1 MDHSDTSVDFV
12 IMAKKKSLFKKLR
25 KSGSSL
31 VAEPEAPVDDVI
43 LEALAKPK
51 VEQVVAPAIIRKP
64 YIAPE
69 KTYPAVTNV
78 EVNKNDIFGALDI
91 AKQAVIEDAGKRE
104 YVGEFY
110 SIDSDE
116 ERIATYLFEAKL
128 PGYDGWRWAVTVAK
142 VDEQSAPTIC
152 DVVLLPGTKALLAP
166 NWIPYS
172 QRIQP
177 GDLGVGDVV
186 PTAADDE
193 RLTQGYAALPEDEE
207 LDITQL
213 FEFGLGRARVLSV
226 IGRDAASKRW
236 YEGDRGPKTPIAR
249 SAPKPCQSCGF
260 FIPIAGSLRTTFG
273 VCSNAI
279 SPEDARVVSFDH
291 GCGAHSEALIKAE

>member
-1 MDHSDTSVDFV
+1 
-12 IMAKKKSLFKKLR
+12 MAKKKSLFKKLR
-25 KSGSSL
+25 KSESSL
-31 VAEPEAPVDDVI
+31 VAEPEAPVDEAI
-43 LEALAKPK
+43 LEELAKPK
-51 VEQVVAPAIIRKP
+51 IEEVVRPAIIRKP
-64 YIAPE
+64 YIAPK
-69 KTYPAVTNV
+69 KTYPAVIDIQ
-78 EVNKNDIFGALDI
+78 VNKTDIFGALAL
-91 AKQAVIEDAGKRE
+91 AKKAAVEDAGKSD

-110 SIDSDE
+110 SIDSDD
-116 ERIATYLFEAKL
+116 ERVATYLFEAKL
-128 PGYDGWRWAVTVAK
+128 PGYHGWRWGVTVAK
-142 VDEQSAPTIC
+142 VDEQSEPTIC
-152 DVVLLPGTKALLAP
+152 DVVLLPGTQALLAP

-186 PTAADDE
+186 PTSPDDE

-207 LDITQL
+207 LDITQI

-226 IGRDAASKRW
+226 VGRDAASKRW
-236 YEGDRGPKTPIAR
+236 YEGDRGPRTPIAQA
-249 SAPKPCQSCGF
+249 APKPCSSCGF
-260 FIPIAGSLRTTFG
+260 FIPIAGSLRSAFG

>member
-1 MDHSDTSVDFV
+1 
-12 IMAKKKSLFKKLR
+12 MAKKKSLFKKLR
-25 KSGSSL
+25 KSESSM
-31 VAEPEAPVDDVI
+31 VAEPEAPVDDAI
-43 LEALAKPK
+43 LEAIAKPK
-51 VEQVVAPAIIRKP
+51 IEEVVRPAIIRKP
-64 YIAPE
+64 YVAPA
-69 KTYPAVTNV
+69 KTYPAVIDI
-78 EVNKNDIFGALDI
+78 EVNKSDIFGALDL
-91 AKQAVIEDAGKRE
+91 AKKAAIEDAGKSE

-116 ERIATYLFEAKL
+116 DRVATYLFEAKL
-128 PGYDGWRWAVTVAK
+128 PGYHGWRWGVTVVKIDDASK
-142 VDEQSAPTIC
+142 PTIC
-152 DVVLLPGTKALLAP
+152 DVVLLPGTQALLAP
-166 NWIPYS
+166 NWVPYS

-186 PTAADDE
+186 PTAPDDE
-193 RLTQGYAALPEDEE
+193 RLTPAYAALPGEED

-213 FEFGLGRARVLSV
+213 FEFGLGRARVLSI

-236 YEGDRGPKTPIAR
+236 YEGDRGPRTPIAKA
-249 SAPKPCQSCGF
+249 APKPCVSCGF

>member
-1 MDHSDTSVDFV
+1 
-12 IMAKKKSLFKKLR
+12 MAKKKSLFKKLR

-78 EVNKNDIFGALDI
+78 EVNKNDVFGALDM

>member
-1 MDHSDTSVDFV
+1 
-12 IMAKKKSLFKKLR
+12 MAKKKSLFKKLR
-25 KSGSSL
+25 KSESSL
-31 VAEPEAPVDDVI
+31 VAEPEAPVDDAI
-43 LEALAKPK
+43 LEAIAKPK
-51 VEQVVAPAIIRKP
+51 IEEPLRPAIIRKP
-64 YIAPE
+64 YVAPA
-69 KTYPAVTNV
+69 KTYPAVIDI
-78 EVNKNDIFGALDI
+78 EVNKSDIFGALDL
-91 AKQAVIEDAGKRE
+91 AKKAAIEDAGKSE

-110 SIDSDE
+110 SVDSDE
-116 ERIATYLFEAKL
+116 DRVATYLFEAKL
-128 PGYDGWRWAVTVAK
+128 PGYHGWRWGVTVAK
-142 VDEQSAPTIC
+142 IDNASKPTIC
-152 DVVLLPGTKALLAP
+152 DVVLLPGTQALLAP
-166 NWIPYS
+166 NWVPYS

-186 PTAADDE
+186 PTAPDDE
-193 RLTQGYAALPEDEE
+193 RLTPAYAALPGEDD

-213 FEFGLGRARVLSV
+213 FEFGLGRARVLSI

-236 YEGDRGPKTPIAR
+236 YEGDRGPRTPIAKA
-249 SAPKPCQSCGF
+249 APKPCVSCGF

>member
-1 MDHSDTSVDFV
+1 
-12 IMAKKKSLFKKLR
+12 MAKKKSLFKKLR

-31 VAEPEAPVDDVI
+31 VAEPEAPVDDLI

-78 EVNKNDIFGALDI
+78 EVNKNDIFGALDM

>member
-1 MDHSDTSVDFV
+1 MT
-12 IMAKKKSLFKKLR
+12 KKKSLFKKLR
-25 KSGSSL
+25 KGGNSL
-31 VAEPEAPVDDVI
+31 VAEPEAPVDEAI

-51 VEQVVAPAIIRKP
+51 IEEPVRPAIIRKP
-64 YIAPE
+64 YIAPK
-69 KTYPAVTNV
+69 KTYPAVIDI

-142 VDEQSAPTIC
+142 INEQSAPTIC

-226 IGRDAASKRW
+226 IGRDEASKRW
-236 YEGDRGPKTPIAR
+236 YEGDRGPRTPIAR
-249 SAPKPCQSCGF
+249 SAPKPCHSCGF
-260 FIPIAGSLRTTFG
+260 YIPIAGSLRTTFG

>member
-1 MDHSDTSVDFV
+1 
-12 IMAKKKSLFKKLR
+12 MAKKKSLFKKLR

-31 VAEPEAPVDDVI
+31 VAEPEAPVDDLI

-78 EVNKNDIFGALDI
+78 EVNKNDIFGALNM

>member
-1 MDHSDTSVDFV
+1 M
-12 IMAKKKSLFKKLR
+12 
-25 KSGSSL
+25 
-31 VAEPEAPVDDVI
+31 AEPEAPVDEAI

-51 VEQVVAPAIIRKP
+51 IEEPVRPAIIRKP
-64 YIAPE
+64 YIAPK
-69 KTYPAVTNV
+69 KTYPAVIDI

-193 RLTQGYAALPEDEE
+193 RLTPGYAALPEDEE

-236 YEGDRGPKTPIAR
+236 YEGDRGPRTPIAR
-249 SAPKPCQSCGF
+249 SAPKPCHSCGF
-260 FIPIAGSLRTTFG
+260 YIPIAGSLRTTFG

>member
-1 MDHSDTSVDFV
+1 
-12 IMAKKKSLFKKLR
+12 MAKKKSLFKKLR
-25 KSGSSL
+25 KSESSM
-31 VAEPEAPVDDVI
+31 VAEPEAPVDDAI
-43 LEALAKPK
+43 LEAIAKPK
-51 VEQVVAPAIIRKP
+51 IEEVVRPAIIRKP
-64 YIAPE
+64 YVAPA
-69 KTYPAVTNV
+69 KTYPAVIDI
-78 EVNKNDIFGALDI
+78 EVNKSDIFGALDL
-91 AKQAVIEDAGKRE
+91 AKKAAVEDAGKSD

-116 ERIATYLFEAKL
+116 DRVATYLFEAKL
-128 PGYDGWRWAVTVAK
+128 PGYHGWRWGVTVVKIDDASK
-142 VDEQSAPTIC
+142 PTIC
-152 DVVLLPGTKALLAP
+152 DVVLLPGTQALLAP
-166 NWIPYS
+166 NWVPYS

-177 GDLGVGDVV
+177 GDLGIGDVV
-186 PTAADDE
+186 PTAPDDE
-193 RLTQGYAALPEDEE
+193 RLTPAYAALPGEEE

-213 FEFGLGRARVLSV
+213 FEFGLGRARVLSI

-236 YEGDRGPKTPIAR
+236 YEGDRGPRTPIAKA
-249 SAPKPCQSCGF
+249 APKPCVSCGF

>member
-1 MDHSDTSVDFV
+1 
-12 IMAKKKSLFKKLR
+12 MAKKKSLFKKLR
-25 KSGSSL
+25 KSESSM
-31 VAEPEAPVDDVI
+31 VAEPEAPVDDAI
-43 LEALAKPK
+43 LEAIAKPK
-51 VEQVVAPAIIRKP
+51 IEEAVRPAIIRKP
-64 YIAPE
+64 SVAPA
-69 KTYPAVTNV
+69 KTYPAVIDI
-78 EVNKNDIFGALDI
+78 EVNKSDIFGALDL
-91 AKQAVIEDAGKRE
+91 AKKAAIEDAGKSD

-116 ERIATYLFEAKL
+116 DRVATYLFEAKL
-128 PGYDGWRWAVTVAK
+128 PGYHGWRWGVTVVKIDDASK
-142 VDEQSAPTIC
+142 PTIC
-152 DVVLLPGTKALLAP
+152 DVVLLPGTQALLAP
-166 NWIPYS
+166 NWVPYS

-186 PTAADDE
+186 PTAPDDE
-193 RLTQGYAALPEDEE
+193 RLTPAYAALPGEED

-213 FEFGLGRARVLSV
+213 FEFGLGRARVLSI

-236 YEGDRGPKTPIAR
+236 YEGDRGPRTPIAKA
-249 SAPKPCQSCGF
+249 APKPCVSCGF

>member
-1 MDHSDTSVDFV
+1 
-12 IMAKKKSLFKKLR
+12 MAKKKSLFKKLR
-25 KSGSSL
+25 KPSSSL

-51 VEQVVAPAIIRKP
+51 VEQVVTPAIIRKP

-78 EVNKNDIFGALDI
+78 EVNKNDIFGALDM

>member
-1 MDHSDTSVDFV
+1 
-12 IMAKKKSLFKKLR
+12 MAKKKSLFKKLR
-25 KSGSSL
+25 KSESSM
-31 VAEPEAPVDDVI
+31 VAEPEAPVDDAI
-43 LEALAKPK
+43 LEAIAKPK
-51 VEQVVAPAIIRKP
+51 IEEVVRPAIIRKP
-64 YIAPE
+64 YVAPA
-69 KTYPAVTNV
+69 KTYPTVIDI
-78 EVNKNDIFGALDI
+78 EVNKSDIFGALDL
-91 AKQAVIEDAGKRE
+91 AKKAAVEDAGKSE

-116 ERIATYLFEAKL
+116 DRVATYLFEAKL
-128 PGYDGWRWAVTVAK
+128 PGYHGWRWGVTVVKIDDASK
-142 VDEQSAPTIC
+142 PTIC
-152 DVVLLPGTKALLAP
+152 DVVLLPGTQALLAP
-166 NWIPYS
+166 NWVPYS

-186 PTAADDE
+186 PTAPDDE
-193 RLTQGYAALPEDEE
+193 RLTPAYAALPGEED

-213 FEFGLGRARVLSV
+213 FEFGLGRARVLSI

-236 YEGDRGPKTPIAR
+236 YEGDRGPRTPIAKA
-249 SAPKPCQSCGF
+249 APKPCVSCGF

>member
-1 MDHSDTSVDFV
+1 
-12 IMAKKKSLFKKLR
+12 MAKKKSLFKKLR

-31 VAEPEAPVDDVI
+31 VAEPEAPVDDLI

-69 KTYPAVTNV
+69 KTYPAVINI
-78 EVNKNDIFGALDI
+78 EINKNDVFGALDI

>member
-1 MDHSDTSVDFV
+1 
-12 IMAKKKSLFKKLR
+12 MAKKKSLFKKLR
-25 KSGSSL
+25 KSESSM
-31 VAEPEAPVDDVI
+31 VAEPEAPVDDAI
-43 LEALAKPK
+43 LEAIAKPK
-51 VEQVVAPAIIRKP
+51 IEEPVRPAIIRKP
-64 YIAPE
+64 YIAPP
-69 KTYPAVTNV
+69 KTYPAVIDI
-78 EVNKNDIFGALDI
+78 EVNKSDIFGALDL
-91 AKQAVIEDAGKRE
+91 AKKAAIEDAGKSE

-116 ERIATYLFEAKL
+116 DRVATYLFEAKL
-128 PGYDGWRWAVTVAK
+128 PGYHGWRWGVTVVKTDDASK
-142 VDEQSAPTIC
+142 PTIC
-152 DVVLLPGTKALLAP
+152 DVVLLPGTQALLAP
-166 NWIPYS
+166 NWVPYS

-186 PTAADDE
+186 PTAPDDE
-193 RLTQGYAALPEDEE
+193 RLTPAYAALPGEED

-213 FEFGLGRARVLSV
+213 FEFGLGRARVLSI

-236 YEGDRGPKTPIAR
+236 YEGDRGPRTPIAKA
-249 SAPKPCQSCGF
+249 APKPCVSCGF

>member
-1 MDHSDTSVDFV
+1 
-12 IMAKKKSLFKKLR
+12 MAKKKSLFKKLR

-31 VAEPEAPVDDVI
+31 VAEPEAPVDDLI

-51 VEQVVAPAIIRKP
+51 VEQVVTPAIIRKP

-69 KTYPAVTNV
+69 KTYPAVINI
-78 EVNKNDIFGALDI
+78 EINKNDVFGALDI

-193 RLTQGYAALPEDEE
+193 RLTPGYAALPEDEE

>member
-1 MDHSDTSVDFV
+1 
-12 IMAKKKSLFKKLR
+12 MAKKKSLFKKLR
-25 KSGSSL
+25 KSESSM
-31 VAEPEAPVDDVI
+31 VAEPEAPVDDAI
-43 LEALAKPK
+43 LEAIAKPK
-51 VEQVVAPAIIRKP
+51 IEEVVRPAIIRKP
-64 YIAPE
+64 YVAPA
-69 KTYPAVTNV
+69 KTYPAVIDI
-78 EVNKNDIFGALDI
+78 EVNKSDIFGALDL
-91 AKQAVIEDAGKRE
+91 AKKAAIEDAGKSD

-116 ERIATYLFEAKL
+116 DRVATYLFEAKL
-128 PGYDGWRWAVTVAK
+128 PGYHGWRWGVTVVKIDDASK
-142 VDEQSAPTIC
+142 PTIC
-152 DVVLLPGTKALLAP
+152 DVVLLPGTQALLAP
-166 NWIPYS
+166 NWVPYS

-186 PTAADDE
+186 PTAPDDE
-193 RLTQGYAALPEDEE
+193 RLTPAYAALPGEED

-213 FEFGLGRARVLSV
+213 FEFGLGRARVLSI

-236 YEGDRGPKTPIAR
+236 YEGDRGPRTPIAKA
-249 SAPKPCQSCGF
+249 APKPCVSCGF

>member
-1 MDHSDTSVDFV
+1 MA
-12 IMAKKKSLFKKLR
+12 MAKKKSLFKKLR
-25 KSGSSL
+25 KPSSSL

-51 VEQVVAPAIIRKP
+51 VEQVVTPAIIRKP

-69 KTYPAVTNV
+69 KTYPAVIDI
-78 EVNKNDIFGALDI
+78 EVNKNDVFGALDI

-236 YEGDRGPKTPIAR
+236 YEGDRGPRTPIAR

>member
-31 VAEPEAPVDDVI
+31 VAEPEAPVDDLI

-78 EVNKNDIFGALDI
+78 EVNKNDIFGALDM

>member
-1 MDHSDTSVDFV
+1 
-12 IMAKKKSLFKKLR
+12 MAKKKSLFKKLR
-25 KSGSSL
+25 KGGNSL
-31 VAEPEAPVDDVI
+31 VAEPEAPVDEAI

-51 VEQVVAPAIIRKP
+51 IEESVHPAIIRKP
-64 YIAPE
+64 YIAPK
-69 KTYPAVTNV
+69 KTYPAVIDI
-78 EVNKNDIFGALDI
+78 EVNKNDVFGALDM

-226 IGRDAASKRW
+226 IGRDEASKRW
-236 YEGDRGPKTPIAR
+236 YEGDRGPRTPIAR

-260 FIPIAGSLRTTFG
+260 YIPIAGSLRTTFG

>member
-1 MDHSDTSVDFV
+1 
-12 IMAKKKSLFKKLR
+12 MAKKKSLFKKLR
-25 KSGSSL
+25 KSESSM
-31 VAEPEAPVDDVI
+31 VAEPEAPVDDAI
-43 LEALAKPK
+43 LEAIAKPK
-51 VEQVVAPAIIRKP
+51 IEEVVRPAIIRKP
-64 YIAPE
+64 YVAPA
-69 KTYPAVTNV
+69 KTYPAIINI
-78 EVNKNDIFGALDI
+78 EVNKSDIFGALDL
-91 AKQAVIEDAGKRE
+91 AKKAAIEDAGKSE

-116 ERIATYLFEAKL
+116 DRVATYLFEAKL
-128 PGYDGWRWAVTVAK
+128 PGYHGWRWGVTVVKIDDASK
-142 VDEQSAPTIC
+142 PTIC
-152 DVVLLPGTKALLAP
+152 DVVLLPGTQALLAP
-166 NWIPYS
+166 NWVPYS

-186 PTAADDE
+186 PTAPDDE
-193 RLTQGYAALPEDEE
+193 RLTPAYAALPGEED

-213 FEFGLGRARVLSV
+213 FEFGLGRARVLSI

-236 YEGDRGPKTPIAR
+236 YEGDRGPRTPIAKA
-249 SAPKPCQSCGF
+249 APKPCVSCGF